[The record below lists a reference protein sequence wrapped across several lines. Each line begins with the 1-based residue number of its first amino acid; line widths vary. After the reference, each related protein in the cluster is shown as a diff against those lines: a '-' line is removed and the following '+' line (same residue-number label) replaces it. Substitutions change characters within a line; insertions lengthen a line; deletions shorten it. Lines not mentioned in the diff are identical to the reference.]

1 MYLLVDRVNII
12 DSSVVVVQSQCGVWS
27 GGGACPA
34 HWAACSCRYLLRVL
48 QNAARMEI
56 CKYLSDEGSDG
67 VKWGGGCGLFGK
79 SSESSGYDHAMDSN
93 R

>member
-1 MYLLVDRVNII
+1 MSND
-12 DSSVVVVQSQCGVWS
+12 VQSQCGVWS

-34 HWAACSCRYLLRVL
+34 HWAACSRRYLLRVL

-56 CKYLSDEGSDG
+56 CKYLNSSRRECIGMG
-67 VKWGGGCGLFGK
+67 VMMGGGCGLFGK